1 MKARRKFRE
10 SKSHAVAWAVLVV
23 FVAVVFLSVR
33 GVTSVFAAYN
43 SWTEDL
49 PQINSDSFNFAE
61 DSYMYASDGK
71 TQLAKFQLEKR
82 DPVTIDKI
90 NDYVL
95 KATVDV
101 EDVRFYE
108 HNGVDPQGIARAL
121 FRNLTGGSLE
131 GASTITQQLVRN
143 TALSEE
149 ATDITLARKAR
160 EAELALE
167 MEKNYSKEEI
177 LNMYLNTIN
186 YGDGCYG
193 IEAAAQNYFQVSA
206 KDLSL
211 TQAATLAGIPQ
222 SPTAFNPK
230 ENPEKCVERRNL
242 VLDRMLAA
250 GDITKKEHDKS
261 QKADLGLNPAP
272 DEPQQ
277 GIYAYPYFTSFVR
290 DELMKAD
297 NIYGCSYADLF
308 RGGLKIYTTLD
319 TDMQNK
325 AEKACKDQYESMD
338 ANLDAALVA
347 MNPKTGEVKAI
358 VGGNDF
364 YKDQWNI
371 ATQGGRPSGST
382 FKVFTLAAAIEEG
395 INPLTAIDCSSP
407 LKVNDDTEVNNFGKA
422 SYGMMTI
429 SDATAISSNTAYY
442 RLTEKIGVNALI
454 EMAHRLGI
462 DSDLSP
468 YPIITLGTENV
479 TPLEMAE
486 AYSSIA
492 SGGMHHEPVV
502 ITRIEDKN
510 GDVLFENAD
519 TSERVIDEK
528 VAGAV
533 TEVLR
538 GVFEKSYATAYGSG
552 PSNGQPVAGKTGTGV
567 EFRDHWLV
575 GYSPS
580 LTCAAWIGNRD
591 YSSTSE
597 SLTANSLWHNFMS
610 SALEDTEIESF
621 PVVEQPDYK
630 SDQSEL
636 MMDNSMYANT
646 NNSTYYYDEDEDED
660 DKKKKE
666 VDEDDPEKELK
677 EQINAYE
684 AGDLTEDDVEGMY
697 GDYEISTTYEYSDA
711 YPEGTVLSQS
721 LDSANG
727 VINMVVSMGSG
738 NSDSTNQTDTDGD
751 GIPDTDSTTT
761 SEDDLDGDGVP
772 DDLDGDGIPDS
783 SETNANNEYDDGYD
797 YNSDYDDTTA
807 TSDYNY

>member
-10 SKSHAVAWAVLVV
+10 SKSHAVAWAILIAL
-23 FVAVVFLSVR
+23 VAVGFLCFR

-43 SWTEDL
+43 SWVEDL
-49 PQINSDSFNFAE
+49 PEINSEHFNYAE

-71 TQLAKFQLEKR
+71 TLLAKFQLEKR
-82 DPVTIDKI
+82 DPVSIDKI
-90 NDYVL
+90 SDYAV

-108 HNGVDPQGIARAL
+108 HNGVDPQGIVRAL
-121 FRNLTGGSLE
+121 FNNLTGGALE

-149 ATDITLARKAR
+149 ALDITLERKAR

-193 IEAAAQNYFQVSA
+193 IEAAAKNYFQVSA
-206 KDLSL
+206 SKL
-211 TQAATLAGIPQ
+211 TLAQAATLAGIPQ

-230 ENPEKCVERRNL
+230 ENPEKCIERRNQ

-250 GDITKKEHDKS
+250 GDITQEERDK
-261 QKADLGLNPAP
+261 AVAEGLGLDPA
-272 DEPQQ
+272 DSEPSQ

-290 DELMKAD
+290 DELMKSD
-297 NIYGCSYADLF
+297 NIYGCSYSDLF
-308 RGGLKIYTTLD
+308 QGGLKIYTTLD
-319 TDMQNK
+319 TDMQDK
-325 AEKACKDQYESMD
+325 AEKACKEQYESMD
-338 ANLDAALVA
+338 GDLDAALVA
-347 MNPKTGEVKAI
+347 MDPTNGYVKAI

-382 FKVFTLAAAIEEG
+382 FKVFTLAAAIEQG
-395 INPLTAIDCSSP
+395 INPLSAIDCSSP
-407 LKVNDDTEVNNFGKA
+407 IKLANGTEINNFNNET
-422 SYGMMTI
+422 YGRMTI
-429 SDATAISSNTAYY
+429 ADATAISSNTGYY
-442 RLTEKIGVNALI
+442 RLTEKIGVNSLI
-454 EMAHRLGI
+454 EMAHRMGI

-486 AYSSIA
+486 AYSTLA
-492 SGGMHHEPVV
+492 SGGVHHDSVV

-519 TSERVIDEK
+519 TSERVLDEH
-528 VAGAV
+528 VAGAT

-538 GVFEKSYATAYGSG
+538 GVFEKSYATAYGAG

-567 EFRDHWLV
+567 EYRDHWLV

-580 LTCAAWIGNRD
+580 LTCSAWIGNRD

-597 SLTANSLWHNFMS
+597 SLNTNSLWHNFMT
-610 SALEDTEIESF
+610 SALEDTPITPF
-621 PVVEQPDYK
+621 PTV
-630 SDQSEL
+630 SDPAYNSTQQEL
-636 MMDNSMYANT
+636 MYDYNT
-646 NNSTYYYDEDEDED
+646 LSESEDDDEEDE
-660 DKKKKE
+660 
-666 VDEDDPEKELK
+666 ELK
-677 EQINAYE
+677 ERIKSFE
-684 AGDLTEDDVEGMY
+684 AGDLNEEDLSGLYSDSK
-697 GDYEISTTYEYSDA
+697 YEVHITYEHSDT

-721 LDSANG
+721 LDSSSG
-727 VINMVVSMGSG
+727 VINTVVSLGSG
-738 NSDSTNQTDTDGD
+738 EGDSNDSNADSESESN
-751 GIPDTDSTTT
+751 TDS
-761 SEDDLDGDGVP
+761 S
-772 DDLDGDGIPDS
+772 
-783 SETNANNEYDDGYD
+783 
-797 YNSDYDDTTA
+797 DTTE
-807 TSDYNY
+807 SDQ